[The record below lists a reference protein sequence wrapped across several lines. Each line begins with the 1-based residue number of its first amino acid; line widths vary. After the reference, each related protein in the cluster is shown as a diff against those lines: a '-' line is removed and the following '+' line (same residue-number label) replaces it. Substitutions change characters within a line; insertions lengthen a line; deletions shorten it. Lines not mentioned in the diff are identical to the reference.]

1 MEAPSNS
8 QLLPLGT
15 KSKCCCASRRETM
28 IDIIF
33 PAEAATTC
41 SSPSTGRRFGNIAK
55 VSVKHNFKCLP
66 WTTQRSSEK
75 NEKLSEE
82 EQQQK
87 RNQIQ
92 QRNNNNSRSGPRKS
106 KVRLQIGAHK
116 RTLSKKEVVKTLSIK
131 IKTCFSIIII
141 RRKNARA
148 KFTKTENGYQTR
160 TDI

>member
-1 MEAPSNS
+1 MEARSNS

-15 KSKCCCASRRETM
+15 KSMCRCASRRETM
-28 IDIIF
+28 IDIVF

-41 SSPSTGRRFGNIAK
+41 SSPSTGRRFGNIMK

-66 WTTQRSSEK
+66 WTTQRSSNK

-82 EQQQK
+82 QQQQK

-92 QRNNNNSRSGPRKS
+92 QRNNNIVIIGAGPGKS

-116 RTLSKKEVVKTLSIK
+116 RTLSTKEVVKTLSIK

-141 RRKNARA
+141 NARA

-160 TDI
+160 TDT